1 MWKTYLL
8 YVKETKSTLP
18 TYKEKMAQA
27 YDFALD
33 RMGLDIQSHG
43 IWSDYIKFL
52 RGVDAQGSFAENQ
65 KITALL
71 ASEMNISAISGDTK
85 RGQLGNYVESRATRI
100 TPVGPAPSTTG
111 ALYRV
116 R

>member
-65 KITALL
+65 KITAIRKVEL
-71 ASEMNISAISGDTK
+71 SAERPLVS
-85 RGQLGNYVESRATRI
+85 LGVFRFTR
-100 TPVGPAPSTTG
+100 
-111 ALYRV
+111 R

>member
-1 MWKTYLL
+1 MLSIDLWKTYLL

-52 RGVDAQGSFAENQ
+52 RGVEAQGGFAENQ
-65 KITALL
+65 KITAIRKVELQ
-71 ASEMNISAISGDTK
+71 AGRHDKSVWVFSGLPKGRHQPDDEY
-85 RGQLGNYVESRATRI
+85 RDIVEGI
-100 TPVGPAPSTTG
+100 H
-111 ALYRV
+111 LI
-116 R
+116 